1 MTELRARLRDRLLRL
16 RDATPVVGLRMRFAV
31 AFACVAALVALLV
44 GGLTYDSAANLI
56 RNDRAKEFQQAQE
69 NLVAATQEQTLS
81 PDDFAASYQKRE
93 RLDDRLTLDG
103 GLAIQVLDR
112 AGRIAVPAKPDPLPV
127 GVQEKRL
134 AEASSRGLIH
144 DRWAVVSGD
153 SMKVVTVSLG
163 GGRGAVQLAERMSAT
178 EDLLDT
184 LRERTALLAL
194 CVVVAAGGVGW
205 WVAGRITRRLVRLT
219 GSAEEVAST
228 GRLDTD
234 VPVAG
239 RDEVGRLGRAFDHML
254 GRLARSKDDQRRL
267 VQDAGHELRTPL
279 TSLRT
284 NLAALKHYD
293 RLPEEQRAAL
303 LEDLSSETRELSSL
317 VNELVELAAD
327 RREEEEPVEVLLV
340 DLAERVAALASRR
353 NGREIRV
360 LVSGDPEATV
370 TARPAAIQRALSNLL
385 ENASKFDRPEQRRAD
400 GRAMDEPITVVVRGP
415 VLTVLDRGPG
425 IDEDDLQRIF
435 DRFYRATA
443 ARSLPGSGLGLSIV
457 QDVAR
462 LHGGRVFARNR
473 PGGGAEIGF
482 SVGPA
487 GSYRGE

>member
-1 MTELRARLRDRLLRL
+1 MSELRARLRGRLLRA
-16 RDATPVVGLRMRFAV
+16 REASPVVGLRMRFAV

-69 NLVAATQEQTLS
+69 NLVAAVQEQTLS
-81 PDDFAASYQKRE
+81 PDDFAASDPKRE

-103 GLAIQVLDR
+103 GLGIQVLDGS
-112 AGRIAVPAKPDPLPV
+112 GRITVPSKPDPLPV
-127 GVQEKRL
+127 GEPEERL
-134 AEASSRGLIH
+134 AAADSRGLIH
-144 DRWAVVSGD
+144 DRWSRVD
-153 SMKVVTVSLG
+153 DESMKIVTVSLG
-163 GGRGAVQLAERMSAT
+163 GHRGAVQLAERMSAT

-184 LRERTALLAL
+184 LRERTAVLAL
-194 CVVVAAGGVGW
+194 CVVIAAGGVGW

-219 GSAEEVAST
+219 GAAEAVAST
-228 GRLDTD
+228 GSLDTD

-239 RDEVGRLGRAFDHML
+239 RDEVGRLGRAFDRML

-284 NLAALKHYD
+284 NLAALKHYE

-303 LEDLSSETRELSSL
+303 LEDLSSETRELTSL

-327 RREEEEPVEVLLV
+327 RREEEEPVQVSLPE
-340 DLAERVAALASRR
+340 LAHRVAGLAARR
-353 NGREIRV
+353 NDREILV
-360 LVSGDPEATV
+360 LVEGDPDAEV
-370 TARPAAIQRALSNLL
+370 SARPSAVQRALSNLL
-385 ENASKFDRPEQRRAD
+385 ENAAKFDSSDCSD
-400 GRAMDEPITVVVRGP
+400 GRPSAEPITVVVHGP
-415 VLTVLDRGPG
+415 AVTVRDRGPG
-425 IDEDDLQRIF
+425 LAEADLRRIF

-457 QDVAR
+457 QEVAL

-482 SVGPA
+482 TLGATGASRLDGA
-487 GSYRGE
+487 